1 MAALAAPEPSAVAPD
16 VEPAAA
22 VAPTPSRVVDI
33 PIEDSGILE
42 ESLPPLDVDAAE
54 AEASSSDRRAD
65 FVFPEAALASLPV
78 AEVGKTA
85 FPGEKEFV
93 EAVNALPPGLKD
105 KLKDT
110 IGADF
115 TALRPIPAGKLRRP
129 L

>member
-1 MAALAAPEPSAVAPD
+1 MPPQRPPMLSLPRGLFLCCSIFTAASVGTSASAML
-16 VEPAAA
+16 
-22 VAPTPSRVVDI
+22 
-33 PIEDSGILE
+33 ED
-42 ESLPPLDVDAAE
+42 SLPPLDVDAAE

-65 FVFPEAALASLPV
+65 FVFPDAALASLPV

>member
-1 MAALAAPEPSAVAPD
+1 VC
-16 VEPAAA
+16 
-22 VAPTPSRVVDI
+22 
-33 PIEDSGILE
+33 
-42 ESLPPLDVDAAE
+42 
-54 AEASSSDRRAD
+54 SSD
-65 FVFPEAALASLPV
+65 L
-78 AEVGKTA
+78 
-85 FPGEKEFV
+85 